1 MYYIWCG
8 ENTHNIPFI
17 SLHGQPTTHI
27 WSRVPLVSSIL
38 PQGKYAVCY
47 IWLFYHQIIL
57 TYWLLFRYIF
67 QETSSDVHTLNAGGI
82 PSTNRGRKTHN
93 SPDHAVSWLFV
104 SRSLSL
110 CPSGVSVEEPPHRVT
125 FNCFRVSIRG
135 GDIWMGEIVML
146 NTLSYFL
153 MKVTNR
159 MKTTRVISLITFR
172 E

>member
-57 TYWLLFRYIF
+57 TYWLHFRSIF
-67 QETSSDVHTLNAGGI
+67 QETSSDVHTECWWHSINKQREKDTQLTWPCCVLAVCFKKSKSL
-82 PSTNRGRKTHN
+82 PFRCFCGRT
-93 SPDHAVSWLFV
+93 A
-104 SRSLSL
+104 
-110 CPSGVSVEEPPHRVT
+110 T
-125 FNCFRVSIRG
+125 Q
-135 GDIWMGEIVML
+135 
-146 NTLSYFL
+146 SYL
-153 MKVTNR
+153 QLLQ
-159 MKTTRVISLITFR
+159 S
-172 E
+172 